1 MTVNELILSE
11 LTEKEQERF
20 IKGAKEGDKLKIQII
35 IDNLCGLKISS
46 YKAISNEN
54 VNIDWED
61 YNQECNVKIIECINN
76 FKKKNYWQLYKLV
89 EKSIKNRTLDFSK
102 KNKHFNDLNIPYG
115 DRMDIYALGEEEQNF
130 DDLVI
135 SNMATHEICSTV
147 IKKKLSK
154 GEHRVFSSII
164 LGHDFE
170 EYASKNG
177 VKTESVKRI
186 FRRAVIKLKNTK
198 EIKQLQFI
206 GLVILIL
213 MQNVSYYVDLL
224 GISALTDFLV

>member
-20 IKGAKEGDKLKIQII
+20 IKGAKEGDKVKVQVI
-35 IDNLCGLKISS
+35 IDNLRGLKVSC

-54 VNIDWED
+54 INIDWED

-76 FKKKNYWQLYKLV
+76 FKKKNYWQLCSLV

-115 DRMDIYALGEEEQNF
+115 DRMDIYALEKEEQSF
-130 DDLVI
+130 DDLII
-135 SNMATHEICSTV
+135 SNIATREICSTV
-147 IKKKLSK
+147 IKNKLSK
-154 GEHRVFSSII
+154 GELRVFLSII
-164 LGHDFE
+164 LGHGFE
-170 EYASKNG
+170 EYASKYG

-186 FRRAVIKLKNTK
+186 FRRAVIKLKNAK

-206 GLVILIL
+206 GLAILIL
-213 MQNVSYYVDLL
+213 IQNVGCYIDLV
-224 GISALTDFLV
+224 GI